1 MLFKYKAQLSD
12 GTIVEDKEEASDQF
26 DLVKKMKTV
35 GRTVIFAKEI
45 HKKRFFLLGYLNGLL
60 ARVSLKDKLFF
71 TRNLG
76 VMLGAGLPLV
86 RSLSVLGRQTSNAK
100 FKSVLASLEESVT
113 KGNSLNESLAL
124 FPNVFSPLMIAM
136 VKSGEASGTLTESL
150 QIVARHLEESYLLQR
165 RVYGALMYPA
175 VIILAMIVIGIA
187 LMVYVMPTL
196 TSTFIDL
203 GVSLPPTTK
212 AIIFLSDTLRTH
224 GFLFIGVFLLISFL
238 IFLILQSESGKRLLD
253 SLFLRTPIVKG
264 FVIKMNSARV
274 SRTLSSLL
282 SSGVNMLEAVSIA
295 EDVAQNKRYKDAL
308 RQAKEKIQKGVAL
321 SEVFFEHKALFPVLV
336 DEMISVGEETGKLA
350 SMLSEIAQFYEG
362 EIEQSTK
369 NFGTIIEP
377 VLMIVIGAAVG
388 FFAYAVITPLYS
400 VLEVI

>member
-1 MLFKYKAQLSD
+1 
-12 GTIVEDKEEASDQF
+12 
-26 DLVKKMKTV
+26 
-35 GRTVIFAKEI
+35 
-45 HKKRFFLLGYLNGLL
+45 
-60 ARVSLKDKLFF
+60 
-71 TRNLG
+71 
-76 VMLGAGLPLV
+76 
-86 RSLSVLGRQTSNAK
+86 
-100 FKSVLASLEESVT
+100 
-113 KGNSLNESLAL
+113 
-124 FPNVFSPLMIAM
+124 
-136 VKSGEASGTLTESL
+136 
-150 QIVARHLEESYLLQR
+150 
-165 RVYGALMYPA
+165 
-175 VIILAMIVIGIA
+175 
-187 LMVYVMPTL
+187 
-196 TSTFIDL
+196 
-203 GVSLPPTTK
+203 
-212 AIIFLSDTLRTH
+212 
-224 GFLFIGVFLLISFL
+224 
-238 IFLILQSESGKRLLD
+238 
-253 SLFLRTPIVKG
+253 
-264 FVIKMNSARV
+264 MNSARV

>member
-26 DLVKKMKTV
+26 DLAKKMKTV

>member
-26 DLVKKMKTV
+26 DLAKKMKTV

-400 VLEVI
+400 VLEV